1 VILLVQDGNQDIG
14 RVELGNTPTLNLNNL
29 MTHTICSVGFLLY
42 ICEMEPMETSEQLFR
57 DVAFGLDMSGD
68 IYEQALKEFHSQR
81 LRHKMGG
88 DKGIHLTIKNTE
100 DGN

>member
-1 VILLVQDGNQDIG
+1 MYL
-14 RVELGNTPTLNLNNL
+14 
-29 MTHTICSVGFLLY
+29 
-42 ICEMEPMETSEQLFR
+42 CEMETLEQLFR
-57 DVAFGLDMSGD
+57 DVAFCLDMSGD

-88 DKGIHLTIKNTE
+88 DEGVHSIVKNTE

>member
-1 VILLVQDGNQDIG
+1 
-14 RVELGNTPTLNLNNL
+14 
-29 MTHTICSVGFLLY
+29 MTHTICSVGFFMYL
-42 ICEMEPMETSEQLFR
+42 CEMEPMETSEQLFR

-88 DKGIHLTIKNTE
+88 DQGIHLVVFPEQDPLFQLDPNL
-100 DGN
+100 

>member
-1 VILLVQDGNQDIG
+1 
-14 RVELGNTPTLNLNNL
+14 
-29 MTHTICSVGFLLY
+29 
-42 ICEMEPMETSEQLFR
+42 MEPMETSEQLFR

-88 DKGIHLTIKNTE
+88 NEGIHLVVFPEQDPLFRLDPNL
-100 DGN
+100 

>member
-1 VILLVQDGNQDIG
+1 MDTEEQILA
-14 RVELGNTPTLNLNNL
+14 
-29 MTHTICSVGFLLY
+29 
-42 ICEMEPMETSEQLFR
+42 

-88 DKGIHLTIKNTE
+88 NEGIHLTIKNTE
-100 DGN
+100 DGD

>member
-1 VILLVQDGNQDIG
+1 
-14 RVELGNTPTLNLNNL
+14 
-29 MTHTICSVGFLLY
+29 
-42 ICEMEPMETSEQLFR
+42 METSEQLFR

-88 DKGIHLTIKNTE
+88 DQGIHLTIKNTE
-100 DGN
+100 EDGN

>member
-1 VILLVQDGNQDIG
+1 
-14 RVELGNTPTLNLNNL
+14 
-29 MTHTICSVGFLLY
+29 MTHTICSVGFFMYL
-42 ICEMEPMETSEQLFR
+42 CEMEPMETSEQLFR

-88 DKGIHLTIKNTE
+88 DQGIHLTIKNTE
-100 DGN
+100 EDGN

>member
-1 VILLVQDGNQDIG
+1 
-14 RVELGNTPTLNLNNL
+14 
-29 MTHTICSVGFLLY
+29 MTHTICSVGFFMYL
-42 ICEMEPMETSEQLFR
+42 CEMEPMETLEQLFR
-57 DVAFGLDMSGD
+57 DVAFCLDMSGD

-88 DKGIHLTIKNTE
+88 DHGIHLTIKNTE